1 LKVNVEEPVLEE
13 LMGGC
18 SLRCAFRWSV
28 EVIGEGGKPKPVKT
42 LNDESAQTAWIADPP
57 PRKSGIGMKLRLV
70 FPKKLPKEL
79 EGATPIYGLDLINGH
94 WKTEELWKQHGRIR
108 KARLF
113 YNERPLGDITFAD
126 SRRWQRVIIPDM
138 FVNSGDSMT
147 LEILEI
153 YPGEGAGTAVS
164 VTSSPNGYVATQVVP
179 QSIPAGAD
187 TTSPMPTPSRVTV
200 RTIAPASAGGVPSLA
215 GAASV
220 AGASTFVAGA
230 STGMALPWA
239 RACCV
244 EIEIH
249 RESTYWSS
257 RPYRANGDA

>member
-1 LKVNVEEPVLEE
+1 MWILAHRLKRSPINSAAPRPIASLWTLVNNSTVRPLSLFLFSLMGVIACPVASTAGPTLKVNVEEPVLEE

-42 LNDESAQTAWIADPP
+42 LNDESAQSAWIADPP
-57 PRKSGIGMKLRLV
+57 PRKSGIGVRLRLV

-126 SRRWQRVIIPDM
+126 SRRWQRVIIPDT
-138 FVNSGDSMT
+138 FVHSGDSMT

-153 YPGEGAGTAVS
+153 YPGEGAGMAVS
-164 VTSSPNGYVATQVVP
+164 ELVLQ
-179 QSIPAGAD
+179 GA
-187 TTSPMPTPSRVTV
+187 
-200 RTIAPASAGGVPSLA
+200 
-215 GAASV
+215 
-220 AGASTFVAGA
+220 
-230 STGMALPWA
+230 
-239 RACCV
+239 
-244 EIEIH
+244 H
-249 RESTYWSS
+249 
-257 RPYRANGDA
+257 